1 MPRSLPAA
9 LAIAIALAAAPA
21 CSGDGSPHST
31 TPTTGSDVGGSN
43 GSGVGGSNGS
53 GNAAGGVTVSTH
65 RRGGI
70 PHHAIIDLVALSA
83 DGKAAVSRDVIG
95 EWRIWPALDGTIPT
109 QRLPITNAVDADI
122 STTSTGFLVAAV
134 DSADALELIQ
144 VAADGTVGKRT
155 KLPPEPG
162 IEHLAL
168 VGDHVVASLADQSIV
183 VLDAAGVQRGK
194 LSQRGSRVEAIV
206 GAGTTRALAMTRKSG
221 ASPTYEARWIKLGT
235 KPEWGDTVALPAP
248 LADGADLALS
258 SDQRL
263 LAYASLPVPPDAEPS
278 SGKGAPSGAKAKPVQ
293 PPPPPPTP
301 GIVQITIVDLQKGT
315 SLPVG
320 EPTQFASTVVLG
332 FMTDRDLMV
341 VDPSQGSRIAVDVD
355 TGTTQT
361 FGDGLPV
368 RTGPTAFATGVA
380 AAGQLASLVV
390 VSRDGT
396 VRYLGHRDSAPTTG
410 ALSPSGRSAAWLSTA
425 GSLIVERFDEDNE
438 HVIVPDN
445 HTSFSLV
452 EMIDD
457 ATVVVLSN
465 QSTLQLFDVD
475 TGASLGDTPVT
486 SAAALAYDATTKL
499 LLVPTGATVWVYAI
513 DRTTAAPFG
522 KRMVVPEASAF
533 LVDPVTGGDGAVLL
547 GSDGTSVRRY
557 TLAELQKGVSRAMA
571 RDGRISLPTPLY
583 MFDRTGRP
591 YNLSWRA
598 DNGVNGRFLE
608 TWSAAGKTDVW
619 SPKGTVIAKIADDI
633 AAVIPAPSGGHY
645 LAYDNRGTLM
655 MYDDKGAVAWS
666 AAMPMMPTRIA
677 WSDDGTRV
685 LVVSQAGGETFEAAT
700 GTSLARACGWRFTA
714 DTQPPIGAPMG
725 VASVCTAPVQR

>member
-9 LAIAIALAAAPA
+9 LALALFVAPA
-21 CSGDGSPHST
+21 CSGDGSSHTT
-31 TPTTGSDVGGSN
+31 TPTGGSDLAGSN
-43 GSGVGGSNGS
+43 GGGGSGS
-53 GNAAGGVTVSTH
+53 NATPGGVTVSTH

-95 EWRIWPALDGTIPT
+95 EWRIWPSLDGTMPT
-109 QRLPITNAVDADI
+109 QRLPLTNAVDAEI
-122 STTSTGFLVAAV
+122 SSTATGFLIAAV
-134 DSADALELIQ
+134 DAADTLELIQ
-144 VAADGTVGKRT
+144 VGSDGTVGKRT

-168 VGDHVVASLADQSIV
+168 VGDHVIASLADQSIV

-194 LSQRGSRVEAIV
+194 LTQRGSRVEALV
-206 GAGTTRALAMTRKSG
+206 GAGATRALAMTRKSG
-221 ASPTYEARWIKLGT
+221 ASPKYEARWIKLGT
-235 KPEWGDTVALPAP
+235 KPEWGDTIALPAP
-248 LADGADLALS
+248 LADGADLSLS
-258 SDQRL
+258 PDERL
-263 LAYASLPVPPDAEPS
+263 LAYASLPVPPAADKPTA
-278 SGKGAPSGAKAKPVQ
+278 GAGAKA
-293 PPPPPPTP
+293 PPPPPPANP
-301 GIVQITIVDLQKGT
+301 GIVEITIVDLQKGT
-315 SLPVG
+315 ALPVG
-320 EPTQFASTVVLG
+320 EPTQFAQSVVIG
-332 FMTDRDLMV
+332 FMSDRDLMV
-341 VDPSQGSRIAVDVD
+341 VDPSQGSRIAVDVES
-355 TGTTQT
+355 GTTQT

-390 VSRDGT
+390 VGRDGS
-396 VRYLGHRDSAPTTG
+396 VHYLGHRDSAPTTG

-465 QSTLQLFDVD
+465 MSTLQMFDVD

-499 LLVPTGATVWVYAI
+499 LLVPTGATVWVYAL

-522 KRMVVPEASAF
+522 KRMVVPESSAF
-533 LVDPVTGGDGAVLL
+533 LIDPPAGAADGPVLL
-547 GSDGTSVRRY
+547 GSDGTTVRRY

-571 RDGRISLPTPLY
+571 RDGRVTLPTPLY

-598 DNGVNGRFLE
+598 ENGVNGRFLE
-608 TWSAAGKTDVW
+608 SWSPTGKTDVW

-655 MYDDKGAVAWS
+655 MYDDKGAIAWS
-666 AAMPMMPTRIA
+666 AAMPMMPTRVA

-685 LVVSQAGGETFEAAT
+685 MVVSQAGGETFEAAT
-700 GTSLARACGWRFTA
+700 GSSLARACGWRFTS